1 MTGVV
6 GALVALAVV
15 VALVLV
21 LAVRPHVRRLTRSVA
36 TLRADTTA
44 AVERLQTIR
53 SARSRTPGPPR
64 AAGEPSPIGGPG
76 PHRPADAAPEAPKGR
91 SPEQNTAGGPTR
103 PPGVGLGGGS
113 DAR

>member
-36 TLRADTTA
+36 VFRTDTTA
-44 AVERLQTIR
+44 GLAQLGAIR
-53 SARSRTPGPPR
+53 AEHRRAPSA
-64 AAGEPSPIGGPG
+64 AAGTPSPIGGPG
-76 PHRPADAAPEAPKGR
+76 RHRRADAAP
-91 SPEQNTAGGPTR
+91 
-103 PPGVGLGGGS
+103 
-113 DAR
+113 

>member
-36 TLRADTTA
+36 VFRTDTTA
-44 AVERLQTIR
+44 GLAQLRTIR
-53 SARSRTPGPPR
+53 SARSRPPVPPP

-76 PHRPADAAPEAPKGR
+76 RHRRADAAP
-91 SPEQNTAGGPTR
+91 
-103 PPGVGLGGGS
+103 
-113 DAR
+113 

>member
-36 TLRADTTA
+36 VFRTDTTA
-44 AVERLQTIR
+44 GLAQLRAIR
-53 SARSRTPGPPR
+53 AEHRPAPSA
-64 AAGEPSPIGGPG
+64 AAGTPSPIWGPG
-76 PHRPADAAPEAPKGR
+76 RHRRADAAP
-91 SPEQNTAGGPTR
+91 
-103 PPGVGLGGGS
+103 
-113 DAR
+113 

>member
-36 TLRADTTA
+36 ALREETAVAVGRLRAIRAD
-44 AVERLQTIR
+44 RLRPR
-53 SARSRTPGPPR
+53 SPQAS
-64 AAGEPSPIGGPG
+64 AAGTSPIGGPG
-76 PHRPADAAPEAPKGR
+76 RHRRADAAP
-91 SPEQNTAGGPTR
+91 
-103 PPGVGLGGGS
+103 
-113 DAR
+113 

>member
-36 TLRADTTA
+36 ALRADVA
-44 AVERLQTIR
+44 AGLARLRAIR
-53 SARSRTPGPPR
+53 AARHPSPTCGGDNLPHWGLRTPLP
-64 AAGEPSPIGGPG
+64 
-76 PHRPADAAPEAPKGR
+76 
-91 SPEQNTAGGPTR
+91 
-103 PPGVGLGGGS
+103 
-113 DAR
+113 

>member
-36 TLRADTTA
+36 VFRTDTTA
-44 AVERLQTIR
+44 GLAQLRAIR
-53 SARSRTPGPPR
+53 AGRRRDPQP
-64 AAGEPSPIGGPG
+64 AAGEPSTIGGPG
-76 PHRPADAAPEAPKGR
+76 RHRRADAAP
-91 SPEQNTAGGPTR
+91 
-103 PPGVGLGGGS
+103 
-113 DAR
+113 

>member
-53 SARSRTPGPPR
+53 ARRPAPPPGVGDRGTDETGFRSDGSPRSPTPVPPR

-76 PHRPADAAPEAPKGR
+76 RHRRADAAP
-91 SPEQNTAGGPTR
+91 
-103 PPGVGLGGGS
+103 
-113 DAR
+113 

>member
-15 VALVLV
+15 VALVIV

-36 TLRADTTA
+36 ALRADTTA
-44 AVERLQTIR
+44 AVERLQAIR
-53 SARSRTPGPPR
+53 AARSRTTVPPR

-76 PHRPADAAPEAPKGR
+76 RHRRADAAP
-91 SPEQNTAGGPTR
+91 
-103 PPGVGLGGGS
+103 
-113 DAR
+113 

>member
-36 TLRADTTA
+36 VFRADTTA
-44 AVERLQTIR
+44 GLAQLRAIRRGPTPSCPLTCGGHSLPHWGPRTSPPGRRRAVDSEVTDP
-53 SARSRTPGPPR
+53 RTEHR
-64 AAGEPSPIGGPG
+64 RWAD
-76 PHRPADAAPEAPKGR
+76 RPARD
-91 SPEQNTAGGPTR
+91 
-103 PPGVGLGGGS
+103 
-113 DAR
+113 

>member
-36 TLRADTTA
+36 TFRADTTA
-44 AVERLQTIR
+44 GLAQLRAI
-53 SARSRTPGPPR
+53 R
-64 AAGEPSPIGGPG
+64 AARPYPRSPQASAEAPSSIGGSG
-76 PHRPADAAPEAPKGR
+76 RHRRVETAP
-91 SPEQNTAGGPTR
+91 
-103 PPGVGLGGGS
+103 
-113 DAR
+113 

>member
-36 TLRADTTA
+36 VFRADTTA
-44 AVERLQTIR
+44 GLAQLRAIR
-53 SARSRTPGPPR
+53 ARRPPR
-64 AAGEPSPIGGPG
+64 APEVRDRGTDETGFRLDRRGLSPLA
-76 PHRPADAAPEAPKGR
+76 PHLRRALPPPLGAPDV
-91 SPEQNTAGGPTR
+91 TAGPTPR
-103 PPGVGLGGGS
+103 RRLRS
-113 DAR
+113 D